1 MPINTSNADF
11 GEQINNYISSSVPSI
26 LLMSMEMTR
35 RIPGVSNCIG
45 RLVDLL
51 GRQRD
56 EPGRDACRRESEAGR
71 LVLSDESV

>member
-11 GEQINNYISSSVPSI
+11 GEQIITFLIRAIHSADVDRNDSSDP
-26 LLMSMEMTR
+26 
-35 RIPGVSNCIG
+35 G
-45 RLVDLL
+45 RLELYRTPSRL

-56 EPGRDACRRESEAGR
+56 APGRDACRRESEAGR